1 MQGTL
6 PPALPPNVLYYNVS
20 ENYLNGTLPASWADA
35 NSSISLQYLDLNNN
49 TLQARAGPVHAAC
62 SAVLLR
68 TNCCRVSHMRRF
80 RALCRQV

>member
-6 PPALPPNVLYYNVS
+6 PPALPPNVLYYNAS

-49 TLQARAGPVHAAC
+49 TLQARAAPVHASFA
-62 SAVLLR
+62 
-68 TNCCRVSHMRRF
+68 MRGYWGWP
-80 RALCRQV
+80 ALCCWATPCLPIVHG

>member
-20 ENYLNGTLPASWADA
+20 ENYLNGTLPGSWADA

-49 TLQARAGPVHAAC
+49 TLQARARPAHAAC
-62 SAVLLR
+62 FAAS
-68 TNCCRVSHMRRF
+68 
-80 RALCRQV
+80 QVANYC